1 MAAILTIRFD
11 VPTADPATTDPN
23 EITTGIFNYFNAWA
37 CAYEVPEVGTQ
48 TLTAEWADTHI
59 DAPVDTT

>member
-11 VPTADPATTDPN
+11 VPTADPATTDPT
-23 EITTGIFNYFNAWA
+23 EIATAFFNYFNAWA
-37 CAYEVPEVGTQ
+37 RAYEVPEVGTQ
-48 TLTAEWADTHI
+48 TLTAEWSDTHI